1 MLIKTP
7 IDGILRSAE
16 SNALINT
23 NNDALL
29 SYKAQKKKIK
39 DELIFKQKVEQQINS
54 LEKDITE
61 IKDMLSQLLNRKE
74 G

>member
-1 MLIKTP
+1 MLLKTP
-7 IDGILRSAE
+7 IDGLLRSAE

-23 NNDALL
+23 DNDALL
-29 SYKAQKKKIK
+29 SYKTQKKKIK
-39 DELIFKQKVEQQINS
+39 DDLIFKQKVEHQINS